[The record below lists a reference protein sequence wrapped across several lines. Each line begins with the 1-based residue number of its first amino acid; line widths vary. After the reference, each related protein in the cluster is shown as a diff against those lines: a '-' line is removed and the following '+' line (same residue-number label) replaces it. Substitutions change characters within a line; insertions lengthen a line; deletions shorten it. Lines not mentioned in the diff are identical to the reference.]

1 MCADRLIRLA
11 VVLLAVGC
19 TDRRA
24 DLSLA
29 LASDSCTIPVPAG
42 GSILYQVTGGPP
54 ADGGSATS
62 FCGGCLPVSTML
74 ADSNAI
80 LDFLRTNAPTCA
92 GVKPGTSLG
101 VALTGF
107 STPDC
112 TGSTMRVFCS
122 QSPPV
127 MLPDGHSDAVVQVTL
142 TCDATCG
149 AAPCKPTTCMAL
161 GKNCGPV
168 SDGCNGTLQCGS
180 CSPPLKC
187 GGHGASGTPGVCS
200 Q

>member
-1 MCADRLIRLA
+1 LF
-11 VVLLAVGC
+11 VLLIGGC
-19 TDRRA
+19 ADRRA

-29 LASDSCTIPVPAG
+29 LASDSCNIPVPAG
-42 GSILYQVTGGPP
+42 GSILYQVTGGAP

-62 FCGGCLPVSTML
+62 FCGGCLPVSSTL
-74 ADSNAI
+74 ADAAAI
-80 LDFLRTNAPTCA
+80 LDFLRANAPACA
-92 GVKPGTSLG
+92 GVKPGTTLG

-107 STPDC
+107 TTPDC
-112 TGSTMRVFCS
+112 TGSTMRAFCS

-168 SDGCNGTLQCGS
+168 SDGCTGTLQCGS

-187 GGHGASGTPGVCS
+187 GGHGSGGVPGVCS